1 MQPYVEAD
9 SEDLSICNQFPIELF
24 IYMCI
29 AGRLLQHFVCG
40 IANVYLKNTEGSQPI
55 DPKNPNRKE
64 LKKTRCIPSGLCNL
78 HEIL

>member
-40 IANVYLKNTEGSQPI
+40 IANVYVVEANLTC
-55 DPKNPNRKE
+55 
-64 LKKTRCIPSGLCNL
+64 LFLVHVACI
-78 HEIL
+78 